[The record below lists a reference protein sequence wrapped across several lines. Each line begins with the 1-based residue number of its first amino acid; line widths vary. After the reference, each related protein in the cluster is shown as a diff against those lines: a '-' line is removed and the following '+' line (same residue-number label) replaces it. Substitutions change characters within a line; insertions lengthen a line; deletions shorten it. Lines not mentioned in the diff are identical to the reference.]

1 MTHSQYDAVV
11 IGAGAGGMSAAAHLV
26 AAGRK
31 VLLVESQDRLG
42 GRASSEEIDGFI
54 VNRGAI
60 AIERGS
66 SFEQTFDLLGVPL
79 DVREPQPA
87 TVFRIDGKI
96 IGPSQGGGWNRTPGG
111 AATAAATIAASLGDA
126 RK

>member
-1 MTHSQYDAVV
+1 MTQAHYDAIV

-31 VLLVESQDRLG
+31 VLLVESLDRLG

-66 SFEQTFDLLGVPL
+66 GY
-79 DVREPQPA
+79 EPDA
-87 TVFRIDGKI
+87 V
-96 IGPSQGGGWNRTPGG
+96 SG
-111 AATAAATIAASLGDA
+111 ASRSTKAKA
-126 RK
+126 KQ